1 MIQKRKI
8 SRWQFFKSVMKKL
21 FTSIYEHNVG
31 KNAAA
36 LAYYLLF
43 ALFPLLIFASN
54 FLGLMKLNTSELI
67 LNFNRIL
74 PSEAVGVLSNYLD
87 YISENSSRS
96 LMLFALIFSIW
107 FPLRAVQGLTDDVRR
122 AYGLGKPKRIV
133 IYSIKQ
139 IVYTVLFLVVI
150 VLTILLSI
158 LGENVINFIRGLL
171 PESALSITDNQIN
184 LWQYLRFIP
193 IALLMIT
200 AIGAL
205 YSLSLDSRQKVKSIL
220 PGIASAVVLW
230 LILSIGF
237 SFYVENF
244 SSYSLIYGTLGAVM
258 VLIVWLYLTAFV
270 LIFGAE
276 LNAAVYKTQKEMELS
291 GEQI

>member
-1 MIQKRKI
+1 MSQVHRY
-8 SRWQFFKSVMKKL
+8 SRWQFFKNTVQRL
-21 FTSIYEHNVG
+21 FKNLYKHNVG

-43 ALFPLLIFASN
+43 AVFPLLIFASN

-74 PSEAVGVLSNYLD
+74 PRDAVGVLSNYLD
-87 YISENSSRS
+87 YISENSSHT
-96 LMLFALIFSIW
+96 LMWFALIFSVW
-107 FPLRAVQGLTDDVRR
+107 FPLRAVQGLMDDVRR
-122 AYGLGKPKRIV
+122 AYGLGPPKKITV
-133 IYSIKQ
+133 YSIKQ

-244 SSYSLIYGTLGAVM
+244 SSYSLIYGTLGAVI

-270 LIFGAE
+270 LILGAE
-276 LNAAVYKTQKEMELS
+276 LNAAVYKTKKEMELS

>member
-1 MIQKRKI
+1 MTEKNW
-8 SRWQFFKSVMKKL
+8 WQFLKNVMQRLLKNL
-21 FTSIYEHNVG
+21 YEHNVG

-54 FLGLMKLNTSELI
+54 FLGLLELNVSEII
-67 LNFNRIL
+67 LNLNRIL
-74 PSEAVGVLSNYLD
+74 PTDAVGIIENYLD
-87 YISENSSRS
+87 YISDNSSRT
-96 LMLFALIFSIW
+96 LMWFALVFSIW
-107 FPLRAVQGLTDDVRR
+107 FPLRAVKGLMDDVRR
-122 AYGLGKPKRIV
+122 AYGLGQPNKIV
-133 IYSIKQ
+133 NYSVKQ
-139 IVYTVLFLVVI
+139 IVFTVLFLVVI

-184 LWQYLRFIP
+184 LWQYLRFVP

-200 AIGAL
+200 AIGTL
-205 YSLSLDSRQKVKSIL
+205 YSLSLDQRQKVKSIL
-220 PGIASAVVLW
+220 PGIASAVILW

-244 SSYSLIYGTLGAVM
+244 SSYSIIYGTLGAVM
-258 VLIVWLYLTAFV
+258 VLIVWLYMTSFV
-270 LIFGAE
+270 LILGAE
-276 LNAAVYKTQKEMELS
+276 LNAAVYKTKREKEL
-291 GEQI
+291 

>member
-1 MIQKRKI
+1 MSQVHRY
-8 SRWQFFKSVMKKL
+8 SRWQFFKNTVQRL
-21 FTSIYEHNVG
+21 FKNLYKHNVG

-43 ALFPLLIFASN
+43 AVFPLLIFASN

-74 PSEAVGVLSNYLD
+74 PRDAVGVLSNYLD
-87 YISENSSRS
+87 YISENSSHT
-96 LMLFALIFSIW
+96 LMWFALIFSVW
-107 FPLRAVQGLTDDVRR
+107 FPLRAVQGLMDDVRR
-122 AYGLGKPKRIV
+122 AYGLGPPKKITV
-133 IYSIKQ
+133 YSIKQ
-139 IVYTVLFLVVI
+139 IAYTVVFLVVI
-150 VLTILLSI
+150 VLTVLLSI
-158 LGENVINFIRGLL
+158 LGDNVINFIRGLL
-171 PESALSITDNQIN
+171 PESTLSITDNQIN
-184 LWQYLRFIP
+184 IWQYLRFVP

-205 YSLSLDSRQKVKSIL
+205 YSLSLDSRQKVKNIL

-244 SSYSLIYGTLGAVM
+244 SSYSVIYGTLGAVI
-258 VLIVWLYLTAFV
+258 VLIVWLYMTSFV

-291 GEQI
+291 GKQI

>member
-1 MIQKRKI
+1 MSQVHRY
-8 SRWQFFKSVMKKL
+8 SRWQFFKNTVQRL
-21 FTSIYEHNVG
+21 FKNLYKHNVG

-43 ALFPLLIFASN
+43 AVFPLLIFASN

-74 PSEAVGVLSNYLD
+74 PRDAVGVLSNYLD
-87 YISENSSRS
+87 YISENSSHT
-96 LMLFALIFSIW
+96 LMWFALIFSVW
-107 FPLRAVQGLTDDVRR
+107 FPLRAVQGLMDDVRR
-122 AYGLGKPKRIV
+122 AYGLGPPKKITV
-133 IYSIKQ
+133 YSIKQ
-139 IVYTVLFLVVI
+139 IAYTVVFLVVI
-150 VLTILLSI
+150 VLTVLLSI

-171 PESALSITDNQIN
+171 PESTLSITDNQIN
-184 LWQYLRFIP
+184 IWQYLRFVP

-205 YSLSLDSRQKVKSIL
+205 YSLSLDSRQKVKNIL

-244 SSYSLIYGTLGAVM
+244 SSYSVIYGTLGAVI
-258 VLIVWLYLTAFV
+258 VLIVWLYMTSFV

-291 GEQI
+291 GKQI

>member
-1 MIQKRKI
+1 MTEKNW
-8 SRWQFFKSVMKKL
+8 WQFLKNVMQRLLKNL
-21 FTSIYEHNVG
+21 YEHNVG

-54 FLGLMKLNTSELI
+54 FLGLLELNVSEII
-67 LNFNRIL
+67 LNLNRIL
-74 PSEAVGVLSNYLD
+74 PTDAVGIIENYLD
-87 YISENSSRS
+87 YISDNSSRT
-96 LMLFALIFSIW
+96 LMWFALVFSIW
-107 FPLRAVQGLTDDVRR
+107 FPLRAVKGLMDDVRR
-122 AYGLGKPKRIV
+122 AYGLGQPKKIV
-133 IYSIKQ
+133 NYSVKQ
-139 IVYTVLFLVVI
+139 IVFTVLFLVVI

-184 LWQYLRFIP
+184 LWQYLRFVP

-200 AIGAL
+200 AIGTL
-205 YSLSLDSRQKVKSIL
+205 YSLSLDQRQKVKSIL
-220 PGIASAVVLW
+220 PGIASAVILW

-244 SSYSLIYGTLGAVM
+244 SSYSIIYGTLGAVM
-258 VLIVWLYLTAFV
+258 VLIVWLYMTSFV
-270 LIFGAE
+270 LILGAE
-276 LNAAVYKTQKEMELS
+276 LNAAVYKTKREKEL
-291 GEQI
+291 

>member
-1 MIQKRKI
+1 MTEKNW
-8 SRWQFFKSVMKKL
+8 WQFLKNVMQRLLKNC
-21 FTSIYEHNVG
+21 YEHNVG

-54 FLGLMKLNTSELI
+54 FLGLLELNVSEII
-67 LNFNRIL
+67 LNLNRIL
-74 PSEAVGVLSNYLD
+74 PTDAVGIIENYLD
-87 YISENSSRS
+87 YISDNSSRT
-96 LMLFALIFSIW
+96 LMWFALVFSIW
-107 FPLRAVQGLTDDVRR
+107 FPLRAVKGLMDDVRR
-122 AYGLGKPKRIV
+122 AYGLGQPKKIV
-133 IYSIKQ
+133 NYSVKQ
-139 IVYTVLFLVVI
+139 IVFTVLFLVVI

-184 LWQYLRFIP
+184 LWQYLRFVP

-200 AIGAL
+200 AIGTL
-205 YSLSLDSRQKVKSIL
+205 YSLSLDQRQKVKSIL
-220 PGIASAVVLW
+220 PGIASAVILW

-244 SSYSLIYGTLGAVM
+244 SSYSIIYGTLGAVM
-258 VLIVWLYLTAFV
+258 VLIVWLYMTSFV
-270 LIFGAE
+270 LILGAE
-276 LNAAVYKTQKEMELS
+276 LNAAVYKTKREKEL
-291 GEQI
+291 